1 MQQGGELVPRPRIPV
16 EMTFQRR
23 LPATRPP
30 PPQDLSLQ
38 PVRKRAGSEET
49 SIDGYCIANGL
60 QHKDSRGPLK
70 AWGRNC
76 FIADSPLMP
85 SAAQQEWLI

>member
-1 MQQGGELVPRPRIPV
+1 M
-16 EMTFQRR
+16 
-23 LPATRPP
+23 
-30 PPQDLSLQ
+30 
-38 PVRKRAGSEET
+38 
-49 SIDGYCIANGL
+49 DGYCIANGL

-76 FIADSPLMP
+76 FKADSPLMP